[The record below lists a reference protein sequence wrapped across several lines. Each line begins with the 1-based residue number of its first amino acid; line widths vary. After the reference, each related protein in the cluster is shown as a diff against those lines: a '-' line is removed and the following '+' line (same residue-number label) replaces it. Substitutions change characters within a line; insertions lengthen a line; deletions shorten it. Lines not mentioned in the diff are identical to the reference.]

1 MMFLH
6 RVARARLGAALIF
19 SACACSAQASE
30 ENWTEER
37 VAPPASFSQER
48 LLQLD
53 AASGSAL
60 RYGIDPASLLVGAD
74 GVVRYVLVA
83 RSTSGAL
90 NVLFEGIRCATAEMK
105 TYGRWNNAGAWNL
118 SPDAPWRPLLPSGS
132 TRQGLLLAR
141 QGMCEGKT
149 PNGSAANILRSLKAN

>member
-1 MMFLH
+1 MTLSH
-6 RVARARLGAALIF
+6 RVARARLGAALIL
-19 SACACSAQASE
+19 SACAFSAQGSE
-30 ENWTEER
+30 ENWTEKR

-48 LLQLD
+48 LLSLD

-60 RYGIDPASLLVGAD
+60 RYGLDPASLSLGAD

-83 RSTSGAL
+83 RSSSGAL

-105 TYGRWNNAGAWNL
+105 TFARWNNAGEWNL
-118 SPDAPWRPLLPSGS
+118 SPDAPWRPLLSSGS

-141 QGMCEGKT
+141 QGLCDGKT
-149 PNGSAANILRSLKAN
+149 PNGNAANILRSLKAN